1 MLENFKKYKEENL
14 LFSDDETILLAI
26 SGGIDSMVLCDL
38 FLKSSYKFAIA
49 HCNFQL
55 RGEESFRD
63 ENFVTNYCNKN
74 NITLHKIR
82 FDTYKHMDIEGISLQ
97 MAARDLR
104 YRWFED
110 LLQKN
115 NYKYLATGHHG
126 DDSIETFLINIIRG
140 TGIAG
145 LHGIQHKINNIIHP
159 LLFTNR
165 EEISAYAKKNNIEFV
180 EDSTNSSTKYTR
192 NKIRH
197 ELIPLIKEISPN
209 FQRTILKE
217 IERFKETEQVFRTV
231 IDQAKQEIFA
241 FENDRIN
248 ISIEKIKSLNPQRI
262 YLYEFL
268 NEYNFNESTI
278 NSILE
283 SIYEK
288 SSGKQ
293 FFSETHRIVKDREY
307 LIMTQN
313 NIINNN
319 EYHISDNL
327 TSIKFP
333 LSLEMEFLK
342 DLSFIKIPKTKDIAM
357 LDADKLEFPLILRKW
372 KKGDYFY
379 PYGLKGEKKIS
390 EFYKNLKYSIVDKEN
405 QWLLCSNDDIVWVIG
420 QRIDDRYKITNK
432 TKTIYRI
439 ELSE

>member
-110 LLQKN
+110 LLQEN

>member
-110 LLQKN
+110 LLQEN

-248 ISIEKIKSLNPQRI
+248 ISIEKIKNLNPQRI

>member
-110 LLQKN
+110 LLQEN

-307 LIMTQN
+307 LILTQN
-313 NIINNN
+313 NITNNN

-327 TSIKFP
+327 SSIKFP

>member
-38 FLKSSYKFAIA
+38 FLKNSYKFAIA

-104 YRWFED
+104 YRWFEE
-110 LLQKN
+110 LLQDN

-307 LIMTQN
+307 LILTQN

>member
-110 LLQKN
+110 LLQEN

-248 ISIEKIKSLNPQRI
+248 ISIEKIKNLNPQRI

-307 LIMTQN
+307 LILTQN

-405 QWLLCSNDDIVWVIG
+405 QWLLCSNDHIVWVIG

>member
-110 LLQKN
+110 LLQEN

-248 ISIEKIKSLNPQRI
+248 ISIEKIKNLNPQRI

-307 LIMTQN
+307 LILTQN

>member
-307 LIMTQN
+307 LILTQN

>member
-248 ISIEKIKSLNPQRI
+248 ISIEKIKNLNPQRI

-307 LIMTQN
+307 LILTQN